1 MVTAPGAD
9 GKNVLHVMV
18 SSFVSCPEPSG
29 IANGTLETL
38 VSASPIS
45 GTGTN
50 PRPASAVGATS
61 ACVRAK
67 VIVPTPVAAVIDT
80 PVIALF
86 VTLKEPP
93 ATEVPV
99 MVMSPEV
106 VGIFPSRTSTVTVAT
121 LLVRATCVICSS
133 VVGPVAFDP
142 KAYPGTPGRSNSGG
156 GATGDAL

>member
-1 MVTAPGAD
+1 MPRISIRRLSRLLLPVVQEPNLSDAGSALSKAPTQI
-9 GKNVLHVMV
+9 
-18 SSFVSCPEPSG
+18 P
-29 IANGTLETL
+29 I
-38 VSASPIS
+38 ASPIS